1 MPKLGSACLCLILI
15 LHVGRLLHAAPAGE
29 DVPTYHGKT
38 LNQWTQ
44 LARDDDP
51 KVRLRA
57 VQHLGLG
64 PFNKAAVPTLRKALK
79 DNDRGVRLAAV
90 AALGEIGN
98 DADDAVDDIR
108 DLFGTEDSKTCAL
121 LCKTLGNLGPSSIP
135 GLIGALKHRDREVR
149 ETALNGLKTLGPKSK
164 AAVSSVVSLL
174 KDSGPDS
181 LHCSVW
187 STLVSFG
194 EIPVPAVTELL
205 SDPDLRVQ
213 RQAMDALGEMGPV
226 AKAAVSALIKKL
238 EHPDP
243 DVRERAAYALQRIGP
258 AAKDAAPALT
268 KMLKDPEQGNRH
280 TAAAALGRLGK
291 NAQEAIPS
299 LIEMLAGDAESARK
313 AAEALGDIGEDALP
327 VLRKAAAD
335 ESLTERV
342 VWALLFMG
350 KAGGSS
356 LKYLLNSPERPIR
369 LRAMRGFSVMFSD
382 TMDDSFHVDSLGCR
396 MLAYRQ

>member
-1 MPKLGSACLCLILI
+1 MPKLHSACLCIILI
-15 LHVGRLLHAAPAGE
+15 SLCVRSLHAAPVGD

-38 LNQWTQ
+38 LKQWIQ

-79 DNDRGVRLAAV
+79 DNDRDVRLAAV
-90 AALGEIGN
+90 EALGEIGN
-98 DADDAVDDIR
+98 EAEEAVDDIR
-108 DLFGTEDSKTCAL
+108 DLFKTEDFKTCSL
-121 LCKTLGNLGPSSIP
+121 LCRTLGHLGPNAIP
-135 GLIGALKHRDREVR
+135 GLMAALKHQDREVR
-149 ETALNGLKTLGPKSK
+149 ETALNGLKTLGPKSR

-174 KDSGPDS
+174 KDWGPDS

-194 EIPVPAVTELL
+194 ELPVPAVTELL

-226 AKAAVSALIKKL
+226 AKAAVSALIEKL

-268 KMLKDPEQGNRH
+268 KMLKDPEPGNRLS
-280 TAAAALGRLGK
+280 AAGALGQLGK
-291 NAQEAIPS
+291 NAREAIPS
-299 LIEMLAGDAESARK
+299 LMEMLTADEESARK
-313 AAEALGDIGEDALP
+313 AAEALGEIGEDALP
-327 VLRKAAAD
+327 ALRKAAAD
-335 ESLTERV
+335 EALTERV
-342 VWALLFMG
+342 AWALLFMG
-350 KAGGSS
+350 KAGGPS
-356 LKYLLNSPERPIR
+356 LKELLNSPERAIR
-369 LRAMRGFSVMFSD
+369 FKTMRGLGVMFSD
-382 TMDDSFHVDSLGCR
+382 TKDVLLIGGSFTMPDT
-396 MLAYRQ
+396 